1 MILVTLLKRIFP
13 DSICHWLVQQKR
25 RFRLQRVRMGTVDFG
40 QLRRTTPISKVF
52 GLDRGLPIDRYYIEK
67 FLASRSTDIKG
78 RVLEL
83 GDSFYTNKFGRD
95 KVTKKDVLHVVEG
108 NREATII
115 ADLTDADHIPSD
127 IFDCIIL
134 TQSLQMIYDFRAAL
148 TTLHRIL
155 KPGGVLLCTTAG
167 LSKVARRLGK
177 DDWGEYWHFTSQSL
191 EMIFREAFPESAL
204 EVHSAGNVLSATAY
218 LHGLATEEL
227 TQEELD
233 FEDPDYEV
241 IISIRAVKAG

>member
-1 MILVTLLKRIFP
+1 VILVTFLKRILP
-13 DSICHWLVQQKR
+13 NSICQWLVQQQR

-40 QLRRTTPISKVF
+40 QLRHTTPVSKVF
-52 GLDRGLPIDRYYIEK
+52 GLDRGLPIDRYYIEN
-67 FLASRSTDIKG
+67 FLTSHSADIKG

-83 GDSFYTNKFGRD
+83 GDSFYTDKFGQD

-108 NREATII
+108 NQEATIV
-115 ADLTDADHIPSD
+115 ADLTDANHIPSGA
-127 IFDCIIL
+127 FDCIIF
-134 TQSLQMIYDFRAAL
+134 TQSLQMIYDFRSAL

-167 LSKVARRLGK
+167 ISKIARRLGK

-191 EMIFREAFPESAL
+191 EIIFKEAFPESEL
-204 EVHSAGNVLSATAY
+204 EVQSKGNVLSATSF

-227 TQEELD
+227 IREELD

-241 IISIRAVKAG
+241 IICIRAVKA